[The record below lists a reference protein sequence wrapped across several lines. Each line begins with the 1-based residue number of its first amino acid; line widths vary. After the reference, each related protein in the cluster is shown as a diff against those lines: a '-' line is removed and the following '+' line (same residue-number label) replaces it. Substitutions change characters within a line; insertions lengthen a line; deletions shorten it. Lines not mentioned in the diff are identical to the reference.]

1 MVARV
6 ARITLEVISVIFV
19 ATVVRSAFGFGD
31 ALIGV
36 PLLALL
42 MPVTVAAPL
51 SVLVSIT
58 IAALV
63 LAQDWRH
70 IQFRGAANL
79 LIATIFGIPIG
90 LFLLTHAPQAVVKA
104 VLGVLIT
111 AFSLYSIRSHHTRLS
126 HDRWAWPFG
135 FVAGILGGAYAMN
148 GPPVAVYGSLRRWPP
163 AQFRATL
170 QGYFLPASVVGMFGY
185 WWTGL
190 WTPTVT
196 RLYVLSLPVVIGA
209 ILVGRVVNR
218 RLSAGRFVRYV
229 YGGLVA
235 TGIVLLMQA
244 VSGR

>member
-1 MVARV
+1 MNRLAIEVASILFLS
-6 ARITLEVISVIFV
+6 AG
-19 ATVVRSAFGFGD
+19 VRSAFGFGD

-36 PLLALL
+36 PLLALV

-70 IQFRGAANL
+70 IHLRGAANL
-79 LIATIFGIPIG
+79 LLATIFGIPIG

-111 AFSLYSIRSHHTRLS
+111 AFSLYSIRSHHAHLS

-148 GPPVAVYGSLRRWPP
+148 GPPVAIYGSLRRWSPS
-163 AQFRATL
+163 QFRATL
-170 QGYFLPASVVGMFGY
+170 QGYFLPASIVAMFGY
-185 WWTGL
+185 WAAGL
-190 WTPTVT
+190 WTPAVT
-196 RLYVLSLPVVIGA
+196 RFYVLSLPGVVIA
-209 ILVGRVVNR
+209 AL
-218 RLSAGRFVRYV
+218 AGRLAIRRVSAERFTAYV
-229 YGGLVA
+229 YAGLLVVGVVLLFQSA
-235 TGIVLLMQA
+235 TG
-244 VSGR
+244 R